1 MFDALYISATG
12 MQAQQTNLDTIANNL
27 ANVNTTGFKKARVA
41 FTDLMVQE
49 AARLAPAQDESAAGA
64 APWGILGGRLTVG
77 AGVGVAATAR
87 LFEMG
92 DLKQTDSAFDVAIQG
107 EGFIEVNLPD
117 GTSAFTRGGTLK
129 INQDGLLANSTGYPL
144 KAGISVP
151 DNAQEL
157 LIDADGKVQAVVP
170 GQLSAVDLG
179 QIELVR
185 FTGPEALTA
194 LGDQLYRSS
203 LGSGEPIAARAA
215 EDGMGSLAQG
225 FLEGSNVKLSEEMVN
240 LMLAQRVYEA
250 NVKVIQAADDML
262 GMVNSLRK

>member
-49 AARLAPAQDESAAGA
+49 AARGLPESATSSL
-64 APWGILGGRLTVG
+64 APWGILGARAMTG
-77 AGVGVAATAR
+77 AGVGVAATPKM
-87 LFEMG
+87 FDMG
-92 DLKQTDSAFDVAIQG
+92 DLKKTDGPFDLAIQG
-107 EGFIEVNLPD
+107 QGFIEVSLPD
-117 GTSAFTRGGTLK
+117 GSSAFTRGGTLK
-129 INQDGLLANSTGYPL
+129 VNRDGVLATGTGYPL
-144 KAGISVP
+144 KAHLSVP
-151 DNAQEL
+151 DNAEQV
-157 LIDADGKVQAVVP
+157 LIAADGKVQAVVP
-170 GQLSAVDLG
+170 GQASPVDIG
-179 QIELVR
+179 DIDLVR

-194 LGDQLYRSS
+194 LGDQLYRAS
-203 LGSGEPIAARAA
+203 LESGEPIAAKAS
-215 EDGMGSLAQG
+215 EDGMGRLMQG

-250 NVKVIQAADDML
+250 NTKVIQAADDML